1 MWKELNWEEKTSGDK
16 IRTII
21 AHNDDNIINK
31 IVQILNKREDV
42 EIIAITSTPENTYKK
57 IIEMKP
63 EMVFAKYDFGTEKN
77 GLDIV
82 KKSKEALEEY
92 IPVFNMI
99 DSNVP
104 KDDYI
109 EMKKIAGD
117 KINTVIRE
125 NTETRYNDIIDDYKE
140 YLNNNIEI

>member
-77 GLDIV
+77 GLDI
-82 KKSKEALEEY
+82 LR
-92 IPVFNMI
+92 
-99 DSNVP
+99 
-104 KDDYI
+104 
-109 EMKKIAGD
+109 KIYTC
-117 KINTVIRE
+117 I
-125 NTETRYNDIIDDYKE
+125 
-140 YLNNNIEI
+140 